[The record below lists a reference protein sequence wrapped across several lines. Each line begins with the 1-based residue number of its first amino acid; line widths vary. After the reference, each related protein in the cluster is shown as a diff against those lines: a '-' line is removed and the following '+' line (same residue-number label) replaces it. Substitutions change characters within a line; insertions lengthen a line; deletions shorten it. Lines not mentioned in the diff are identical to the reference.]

1 MLISTA
7 TIRGLTTYL
16 LISSST
22 RFSLSSHFL
31 VGCRESGST
40 PYLCCS
46 SSSACSCSSMFFWII
61 IRLKISKSSAAHTCS
76 EETGYTINYR
86 CYWLL
91 HDYYIFRTLS
101 TYLLKKSMLKRFF
114 GPFPTC
120 VLKLFRCYSNIFH
133 VASKHE
139 VNLKYIHFL

>member
-1 MLISTA
+1 M
-7 TIRGLTTYL
+7 TTYL

-22 RFSLSSHFL
+22 WFSLSSHFL
-31 VGCRESGST
+31 LGCRESGST

-76 EETGYTINYR
+76 QGTQSIAGVTEY
-86 CYWLL
+86 
-91 HDYYIFRTLS
+91 HDIIRTLS
-101 TYLLKKSMLKRFF
+101 KYLLKQSMLKRFF

-139 VNLKYIHFL
+139 VNLKYTYIFESNLQGPKIFDTKFL